1 MSFPF
6 LLEPDGTLTWISC
19 PCCSTGHEMRVCCC
33 MMETEHIGTKFIC
46 SCPVGCKYVCEESV
60 IDNARRIM
68 VMWNER
74 PDMKSM
80 YLLHCGH
87 AFGSTVRLLCEGLTA
102 EKYKPLFFSDLQGTF
117 PANEFLYFSRQTI
130 DNRSYFMTAGYPL
143 LSNLTSLIMKAGRLG
158 SISDTAECISSIP
171 TAYPLSCWAGYS
183 YCVRSVFCT
192 GTAKDRKLCE
202 ACSNLDRFQGKYQL
216 ARRAENSLLW
226 LQKAQ
231 CKEEDI
237 GT

>member
-1 MSFPF
+1 MK
-6 LLEPDGTLTWISC
+6 
-19 PCCSTGHEMRVCCC
+19 VCCC
-33 MMETEHIGTKFIC
+33 MLEAELVGTKYVC
-46 SCPVGCKYVCEESV
+46 RRRLGCKYVCEESA
-60 IDNARRIM
+60 IDNARRIL

-74 PDMKSM
+74 PDMNSM

-117 PANEFLYFSRQTI
+117 PATEFGYFSKKTI

-143 LSNLTSLIMKAGRLG
+143 LSNLITLIMKAGRLG
-158 SISDTAECISSIP
+158 SIPDIDGCVSSIP
-171 TAYPLSCWAGYS
+171 AAFPLSCWAGYS

-192 GTAKDRKLCE
+192 GTATHNKLCE
-202 ACSNLDRFQGKYQL
+202 ACFNLDRLQGKYQL

-231 CKEEDI
+231 SREE
-237 GT
+237 GLGM